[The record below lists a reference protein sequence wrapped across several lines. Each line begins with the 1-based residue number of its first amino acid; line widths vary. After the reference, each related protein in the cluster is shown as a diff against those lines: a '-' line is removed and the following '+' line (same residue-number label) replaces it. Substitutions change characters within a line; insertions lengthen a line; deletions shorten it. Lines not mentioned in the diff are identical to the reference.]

1 MPTPMPIYS
10 RHDLVWLS
18 ASGWAAARARAL
30 PEHASAIGLWQQ
42 QDWPAVVRRSDAD
55 AGPDEVCL
63 GIALPPDPHGKK
75 VRIALRARTCD
86 VARTASPLAL
96 AQVVMQMTGHLSARL
111 PAPLPAPLPAL
122 LPALLPDKWRENLS
136 ALAGDSAGLTIRMY
150 GSAALQLVTGLAY
163 VRPASDIDLLF
174 YPATGTQLDCGVALL
189 SQHAKGLPLDGEIVF
204 PGGQA
209 VAWKEW
215 LATDAG
221 NARVL
226 VKHASGVRLASRDAL
241 LAALEP
247 A

>member
-1 MPTPMPIYS
+1 MPVPMYR
-10 RHDLVWLS
+10 RHELVWLS

-30 PEHASAIGLWQQ
+30 PEHAAAIERWQQ
-42 QDWPAVVRRSDAD
+42 QDWPAVVRRGDAD

-63 GIALPPDPHGKK
+63 GIALPPHPDSGNK

-86 VARTASPLAL
+86 AARTAPALAL
-96 AQVVMQMTGHLSARL
+96 AQVVVQVAENR
-111 PAPLPAPLPAL
+111 PAL
-122 LPALLPDKWRENLS
+122 LPALLPDEWRENLC
-136 ALAGDSAGLTIRMY
+136 ALAGASAGLTIRVY
-150 GSAALQLVTGLAY
+150 GSVALQLLTGQAY
-163 VRPASDIDLLF
+163 VRPTSDIDLLF
-174 YPATGTQLDCGVALL
+174 YPTTGPQLDRGVALM

-215 LATDAG
+215 LATDGG

-226 VKHASGVRLASRDAL
+226 VKQASGVRLVSRTAL
-241 LAALEP
+241 LATLEP